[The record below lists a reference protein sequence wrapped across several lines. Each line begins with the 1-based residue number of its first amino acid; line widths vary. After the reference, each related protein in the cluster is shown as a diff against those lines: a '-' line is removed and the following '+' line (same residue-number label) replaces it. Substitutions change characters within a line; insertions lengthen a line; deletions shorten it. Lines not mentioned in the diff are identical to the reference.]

1 MMVLQDGE
9 MDELPNLQR
18 DASLQV
24 VGSEVTGEQIENQ
37 NTNFYISAVWFIN
50 LQPNKIQWTSISQM
64 VYWWH
69 TYIALSSVQLLFSAL
84 K

>member
-37 NTNFYISAVWFIN
+37 NTNFYISAV
-50 LQPNKIQWTSISQM
+50 
-64 VYWWH
+64 
-69 TYIALSSVQLLFSAL
+69 
-84 K
+84 